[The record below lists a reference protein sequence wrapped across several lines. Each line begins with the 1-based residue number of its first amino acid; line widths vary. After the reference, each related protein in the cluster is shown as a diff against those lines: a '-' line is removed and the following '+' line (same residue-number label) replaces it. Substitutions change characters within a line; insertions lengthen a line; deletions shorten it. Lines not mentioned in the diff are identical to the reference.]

1 VCYKNKWI
9 YEFDYLRIIA
19 IFAVIISHGYGI
31 FGGASLYNSLQSYMG
46 LLGAIGVILFF
57 FISGFL
63 LSKIEPEGIKSLI
76 IHFKDRIFRIGPL
89 FWIALFL
96 TASLFSLNIYQG
108 YWIKNF
114 DLFNVIINSLFL
126 NNFTPN
132 YVIPPFW
139 FVSAL
144 VLFNFVYLVLRNF
157 FKNPFYF
164 VVSSLGV
171 YFLFLTLEMAGIIW
185 ATNAFIYFIAGVLLG
200 LLYNANIFTMSKIKS
215 VHPVISTISESS
227 YSIYLFHL
235 IIFGAM
241 VNLFALFQITN
252 FFIRLGIAI
261 IIMVCVC
268 ILIQKGYDFL
278 ISSKSKRGN

>member
-1 VCYKNKWI
+1 
-9 YEFDYLRIIA
+9 
-19 IFAVIISHGYGI
+19 
-31 FGGASLYNSLQSYMG
+31 MG